1 MIRND
6 NLYLILSLM
15 HGWSNSTQWQVKPYT
30 VRVLEAIIEF
40 VQIWYLFWQPDK
52 IFSVSILNGIVW
64 RAQDDTWPIYFS
76 SFWRFA
82 CTKLGMCTN
91 RKLSGIRRTV
101 PHVRSYYT
109 CTIVHVSDIHIIFV
123 HKLFFSHWNSCSF
136 WTHSTHH
143 IGIQDLWKP
152 KEDAFLQ
159 GSYRHASLKIQVFHA
174 GNLFR

>member
-1 MIRND
+1 MFVNLQRLIISSLDDSGFISNLSFFVLIEERRELYACLHFVTCICGCQTMIRND

-15 HGWSNSTQWQVKPYT
+15 HGWSNSTQRQVKPYT

-82 CTKLGMCTN
+82 CTRLGMCTN

-109 CTIVHVSDIHIIFV
+109 CTIVHV
-123 HKLFFSHWNSCSF
+123 
-136 WTHSTHH
+136 
-143 IGIQDLWKP
+143 
-152 KEDAFLQ
+152 
-159 GSYRHASLKIQVFHA
+159 
-174 GNLFR
+174 